1 MKTETITVRDSAEA
15 DIPRITAIYARSV
28 AEETASFELTP
39 PGEEEMARRRRDRRA
54 SGCPCLVAE
63 LDGEVVGYAYAGL
76 FHTRPAYGWTV
87 ENTVY
92 VDPKA
97 QRRRVARALM
107 ERLIQ
112 ECEKRGFRQMI
123 AVIAAAGDPDQSA
136 SIRLHRAL
144 GFADGGRNRAVGYK
158 HGRWIDT
165 YHLQLPLGEG
175 DKTPPG
181 KRPEA

>member
-1 MKTETITVRDSAEA
+1 MNTGTIAVRDSAEA

-28 AEETASFELTP
+28 VEETASFELTP
-39 PGEEEMARRRRDRRA
+39 PGEAEMAKRREERLA
-54 SGCPCLVAE
+54 SGCPYLVAE

-97 QRRRVARALM
+97 QRRGVARALM
-107 ERLIQ
+107 EHLIG
-112 ECEKRGFRQMI
+112 ECAKRGFRQMI
-123 AVIAAAGDPDQSA
+123 AVIAAAGDPEQSA

-144 GFADGGRNRAVGYK
+144 GFADGGRNHAVGYK
-158 HGRWIDT
+158 HDCWIDT
-165 YHLQLPLGEG
+165 YHLQLPLGQG
-175 DKTPPG
+175 DGTPHG
-181 KRPEA
+181 KRPRA